1 MKFEIESQLS
11 VRCFRCGCFGHRG
24 PQCEN
29 YTADRRS
36 QNSSSVG
43 MEKCWICG
51 CLGHIAVECKEE
63 RVTCFSCGKRG
74 HKQEDCTSPMANC
87 WNCGEKGHIKKD
99 CPVKKNVGM
108 CFYCHKVGHHS
119 KDCRQKVCYICQSK
133 DHLCT
138 RCPQKRAR
146 SLQPYTNWYSRR
158 SRHPQREQDHQMAFQ
173 QGHVS
178 KAFLFDTQCYQSFGQ
193 QQQVP
198 PCIRPKSEPLSFDQ
212 KSLISPERPMPMRM
226 RSDPIRYSTSFGS
239 SIWHSQGSQSM
250 ESFDSINQ
258 SYFSAIAP
266 HVGLS
271 VQADQDWSEFSMP
284 DVFSRSDESTMKVTK
299 SENDRGMSSLD
310 GSPRSLIEQSALAAI
325 ANWRKDISSELGHSP
340 PTWSPSNVRVSS
352 GSRVEL
358 NNRGARQS
366 EKQELTAEYNSVNPP
381 CIKVGG
387 ENTILD
393 TGNGQTLPV
402 QDKLILQPTQE
413 TQTSA
418 DLREEVV
425 EDMKVETLPNVINN
439 NNRSPS
445 ITSTSTRDSSTH
457 LSISTMSNGKQKE
470 GKAQTAEGLVP
481 ENTAKKINF
490 VARSNAE
497 YLEEIET
504 EGNDVNEELTRVIQQ
519 LAKAK
524 LKLHKKEEQLDKTRK
539 IVKELKKAFLDS
551 LTNKKFC
558 PNKSEQNIEGEDFSN
573 RCPNCIQKLKN
584 FESCEECML

>member
-119 KDCRQKVCYICQSK
+119 KDCRQKVCYICQSA

-158 SRHPQREQDHQMAFQ
+158 TQHPQLGQDHQKALQ
-173 QGHVS
+173 QEHIS
-178 KAFLFDTQCYQSFGQ
+178 RALLFDTQYSQSFGQ
-193 QQQVP
+193 QKHFPQ
-198 PCIRPKSEPLSFDQ
+198 CIRSKSEPFSFDQ
-212 KSLISPERPMPMRM
+212 RRLISPERPMPLRM
-226 RSDPIRYSTSFGS
+226 KSDPIRYSPSFGS

-250 ESFDSINQ
+250 KNFELRNQ
-258 SYFSAIAP
+258 SYFSAVAP
-266 HVGLS
+266 HVGSGGLNLK
-271 VQADQDWSEFSMP
+271 ADQDWSEFSIP
-284 DVFSRSDESTMKVTK
+284 DVFSRSDENTMKVTK
-299 SENDRGMSSLD
+299 SENGRGMPPLD
-310 GSPRSLIEQSALAAI
+310 RSQRSLIEQSALAAI
-325 ANWRKDISSELGHSP
+325 ANWRKDISRELGHRP
-340 PTWSPSNVRVSS
+340 PTWRPSNAWANS

-366 EKQELTAEYNSVNPP
+366 EKQELTDEYKSVDPP
-381 CIKVGG
+381 CIDVG
-387 ENTILD
+387 ENTFLD
-393 TGNGQTLPV
+393 TGDGQALPV
-402 QDKLILQPTQE
+402 QDKQILQPTQE
-413 TQTSA
+413 TQTSP
-418 DLREEVV
+418 DVREEVV
-425 EDMKVETLPNVINN
+425 EDMKVEILSNVINN
-439 NNRSPS
+439 SNRSPS
-445 ITSTSTRDSSTH
+445 ISSTSTRDSSTH
-457 LSISTMSNGKQKE
+457 LSISTMASGKQKD
-470 GKAQTAEGLVP
+470 GNAQTVEGLVP
-481 ENTAKKINF
+481 EITAKKNQF
-490 VARSNAE
+490 CSAE
-497 YLEEIET
+497 
-504 EGNDVNEELTRVIQQ
+504 
-519 LAKAK
+519 
-524 LKLHKKEEQLDKTRK
+524 
-539 IVKELKKAFLDS
+539 
-551 LTNKKFC
+551 
-558 PNKSEQNIEGEDFSN
+558 
-573 RCPNCIQKLKN
+573 
-584 FESCEECML
+584 